1 MIRRLFSLFNI
12 AFYHFPFLIHK
23 AIFPGGVL
31 TYWENRSRRLNN
43 QRDAAF
49 FLLITQGIILK
60 SEQRTYTSQLL
71 LEPRLG
77 MQITRKS
84 KRVERQVKKE
94 TKDGEEAAI
103 LEAMAIQAMYSPSGG
118 SPNLKCPFCLKIDP
132 ININSM
138 VPSLKSY

>member
-1 MIRRLFSLFNI
+1 MFSLFNI

-23 AIFPGGVL
+23 ALFPGGVP
-31 TYWENRSRRLNN
+31 TYWENRSRRLNK

-49 FLLITQGIILK
+49 FRLITRGIILK

-94 TKDGEEAAI
+94 TKEGGGAAI
-103 LEAMAIQAMYSPSGG
+103 LEATANTSDVFASGG
-118 SPNLKCPFCLKIDP
+118 SPNLKCHFCLKIDP